1 MILMTCLT
9 EISVFL
15 AKVMGRE
22 DGQRARM
29 EVKSDLNINMEI
41 FCWDQKLFREDN
53 FSDKDMELVLS
64 FWEDVPQNNEE
75 PIYAWLSKLI
85 LET

>member
-1 MILMTCLT
+1 MIPMTCLT

-29 EVKSDLNINMEI
+29 EVKSDLNINMKI
-41 FCWDQKLFREDN
+41 FC
-53 FSDKDMELVLS
+53 
-64 FWEDVPQNNEE
+64 
-75 PIYAWLSKLI
+75 
-85 LET
+85 